1 MSTSTLDLA
10 PRENSARGAGSNAD
24 AWTPPP
30 ADYTAAGQA
39 LTRATQPGYF
49 DWLDH
54 VRAAAGCTRPVR
66 LTGTLDTI
74 EATTGRLLD
83 SRHTDQLPDA
93 AIYKA
98 CGNRRSTVCPA
109 CARTYQR
116 DAFQILRAGLIG
128 GKGVPTTVA
137 RHPAVFVTLTAP
149 SFGAVH
155 TRHVRKHTCTNRARC
170 SCRPE
175 PCHARRNPGLCQH
188 YQPAVCWARHEPG
201 DPQLGRPL
209 CLDCYDHQHH
219 VVWNLFSGELWHR
232 TKQDAER
239 RLAKLCKARGIP
251 FHEVSNGKNLRRI
264 PPVRLAHGKA
274 AEMQRRGAVHFHALI
289 RLDGIDPTDPTRVV
303 APPPGIGLND
313 LVDALT
319 AASDID
325 FTTPDHPDRPDGWPM
340 AWGEQIDIRPISLT
354 GTGEVTDSMVAG
366 YLAKYATKST
376 EITGHNST
384 RITGDTI
391 TQHADPAG
399 DHIARLIHAC
409 WHLGND
415 PDAPAGKTAIRLPVY
430 TGTAGA
436 KIRQPFGAP
445 RHCPDCGTR
454 TRYRTCPVCVAER
467 QASLDTQRPND
478 RQPTPYA
485 RLRRWAHMLG
495 FGGHFLTKAR
505 RYSVTFRLLRET
517 RIDFRRAEPDPADNA
532 TVHTVDHLDETT
544 LIVGTLTFAGVG
556 WHTTGDALLANTA
569 AAQAR
574 ERQAIGREELAHEAS
589 TSRPVALNAA

>member
-10 PRENSARGAGSNAD
+10 PRDHSARGAGSNAD
-24 AWTPPP
+24 AWTPPAP
-30 ADYTAAGQA
+30 GYTAAGQA
-39 LTRATQPGYF
+39 LTRAAQPGYF
-49 DWLDH
+49 DWLTH
-54 VRAAAGCTRPVR
+54 IRPAAGCTRPIR

-93 AIYKA
+93 VIYKA
-98 CGNRRSTVCPA
+98 CGNRRSTVCPS
-109 CARTYQR
+109 CAHTYQR
-116 DAFQILRAGLIG
+116 DAYQILRAGLIG
-128 GKGVPTTVA
+128 GKGVPATVA
-137 RHPAVFVTLTAP
+137 RHPAAFVTLTAP

-155 TRHVRKHTCTNRARC
+155 TRHVRNHTCRDRNRC
-170 SCRPE
+170 TCRPD
-175 PCHARRNPGLCQH
+175 PCHARRDTGLCPH
-188 YQPAVCWARHEPG
+188 NTPAVCWTRHEPG
-201 DPQLGRPL
+201 DPQLGQPL
-209 CLDCYDHQHH
+209 CLDCYDHDHH

-251 FHEVSNGKNLRRI
+251 FHEITTGNRVRRI

-289 RLDGIDPTDPTRVV
+289 RLDGIDPGDPTRIV
-303 APPPGIGLND
+303 PPPSGIGIGD
-313 LVDALT
+313 LVDALH
-319 AASDID
+319 AATGID
-325 FTTPDHPDRPDGWPM
+325 FTTPQHPDQRDGWPIG
-340 AWGEQIDIRPISLT
+340 WGEQIDIRPISLT

-376 EITGHNST
+376 EITGHNSM
-384 RITGDTI
+384 RITTDTI
-391 TQHADPAG
+391 DQHADPDG
-399 DHIARLIHAC
+399 DHIARLIDAC
-409 WHLGND
+409 WDLGR
-415 PDAPAGKTAIRLPVY
+415 PTHTPQSLAERPVRHPEP
-430 TGTAGA
+430 GE
-436 KIRQPFGAP
+436 RRPFDTP
-445 RHCPDCGTR
+445 WDCPECGTR
-454 TRYRTCPVCVAER
+454 TRYAACPRCVADR
-467 QASLDTQRPND
+467 QASLDTKRHSTPN
-478 RQPTPYA
+478 PTTPYA

-517 RIDFRRAEPDPADNA
+517 RIEFRRAEPETAGV
-532 TVHTVDHLDETT
+532 TVRTVDHLDETI

-556 WHTTGDALLANTA
+556 WHTTGDALLANSA

-589 TSRPVALNAA
+589 QSLPVALNAA